1 MPSLRDSQAL
11 SRGALAPVWRTV
23 VLEALNAAIAAV
35 EPATAIRAHLRRTAS
50 GLAADTW
57 ERSCRRVLVVG
68 AGKAS
73 GVMAA
78 ATEDVLAGLDLT
90 GLVVVK
96 DGHTVPTR
104 SIALDEASHPIPDE
118 RGIEATRRIVD
129 IAAGAAAEDLL
140 LVLISGGGSA
150 LLTWPA
156 PGLTLADLQTTTDAL
171 LRSGATIHELNAV
184 RKHLDQVKGGGLL
197 ARAGAAPVLTLAL
210 SDVVGDDPA
219 VIASGPSVADPS
231 TFADATAVIDR
242 FGLWPHLPT
251 PVAAHLHA
259 GLRGE
264 VPETLKPDHPA
275 LARTHYVLVGD
286 NRQAAHAA
294 ATHAE
299 RRGLAARVLTTTQ
312 QGEASEVGRT
322 LACLAREIVA
332 GQGPLPLPACL
343 ILGGETTVT
352 VRGEGRGGRNQEA
365 ALAAAIEL
373 EGVPGAVVA
382 CLATDGGDG
391 PTDSA
396 GALVDGTTL
405 ARARARGLDATHAL
419 ATNDAYPFFAALGD
433 HLLTGPTG
441 TNVCDLYCVFAF
453 PRD

>member
-1 MPSLRDSQAL
+1 MPTLNDSLAL
-11 SRGALAPVWRTV
+11 SQGRLTPAWRTV
-23 VLEALNAAIAAV
+23 VLEVLNAAIAAV
-35 EPATAIRAHLRRTAS
+35 EPAAAIRAHLWRTAK
-50 GLAADTW
+50 GLATVDW
-57 ERSCRRVLVVG
+57 ERSPRRVIVVG

-78 ATEDVLAGLDLT
+78 AVEEVGSGLDLS

-96 DGHTVPTR
+96 DGHAVPTR
-104 SIALDEASHPIPDE
+104 SIALREASHPIPDE

-156 PGLTLADLQTTTDAL
+156 PGLTLADLQATTDAL

-184 RKHLDQVKGGGLL
+184 RKHLDQVKGGGLV
-197 ARAGAAPVLTLAL
+197 ARAGPASIITLAL

-231 TFADATAVIDR
+231 TFGDAAAVIGR
-242 FGLWPHLPT
+242 YELWPRLLA
-251 PVAAHLHA
+251 PVADHLRA
-259 GLRGE
+259 GVRGE
-264 VPETLKPDHPA
+264 IAETLKPDHPA

-286 NRQAAHAA
+286 NRQAALAA

-299 RRGLAARVLTTTQ
+299 RRGLASRVLTTTQ
-312 QGEASEVGRT
+312 QGEAREVGRK
-322 LACLAREIVA
+322 LASLARDLA
-332 GQGPLPLPACL
+332 TGQGPLPLPACL

-352 VRGEGRGGRNQEA
+352 MRGEGRGGRNQEA
-365 ALAAAIEL
+365 ALAAAIEM

-405 ARARARGLDATHAL
+405 TRARAFGLDPARAL